1 MADLD
6 FSKLDSM
13 SPEEERRFF
22 SAFTRALA
30 SDKGEAAK
38 SHLAAGRPIYYG
50 DERYRGSVVKEY
62 PDGRRELVKFE
73 NDAEVVVRTLS

>member
-22 SAFTRALA
+22 AAFTRLLA
-30 SDKGEAAK
+30 SDKGEEAK
-38 SHLAAGRPIYYG
+38 RHLAAGRPIYYN
-50 DERYRGSVVKEY
+50 DDRHKDAVVKEY
-62 PDGRRELVKFE
+62 PDGRRELVTFDG
-73 NDAEVVVRTLS
+73 DAEVILRKLS